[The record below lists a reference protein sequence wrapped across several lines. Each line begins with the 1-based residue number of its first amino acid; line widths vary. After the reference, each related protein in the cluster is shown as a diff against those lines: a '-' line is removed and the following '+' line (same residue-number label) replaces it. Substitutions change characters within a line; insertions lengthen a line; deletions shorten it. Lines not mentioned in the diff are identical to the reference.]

1 MDNIST
7 FVPANVE
14 GKPLDI
20 EHTVT
25 TDSSIAALIVYN
37 RACKRLKN
45 PAVWK
50 KISGALS
57 ADFALF
63 DSIRE
68 EDERALFAGE
78 YISIDIPGP
87 GSKAGNGFDWV
98 KVEKMEENIIAGATE
113 SFGITLRAAKNPENP
128 GEGVAHFFDGHATS
142 TFIIQRTGQI
152 IKANYYGR
160 NEVPNTKE
168 VTVIDKLRNGLVA
181 TGALAGLSNLQW
193 EALLKGLLAK

>member
-1 MDNIST
+1 METTSS
-7 FVPANVE
+7 FVPANVA

-25 TDSSIAALIVYN
+25 ADTAIASLIIYN

-50 KISGALS
+50 RLAGVLS
-57 ADFALF
+57 ADFELF
-63 DSIRE
+63 VTMGEEERE
-68 EDERALFAGE
+68 IFAGD

-87 GSKAGNGFDWV
+87 GSKAGNGLDWV
-98 KVEKMEENIIAGATE
+98 KVEKIEQDIITGADE
-113 SFGITLRAAKNPENP
+113 SFGITLRAAKKPEGP
-128 GEGVAHFFDGHATS
+128 DEGIAHFFNGHATS
-142 TFIIQRTGQI
+142 SFIIQRTGQT

-160 NEVPNTKE
+160 NEVPNTKD
-168 VTVIDKLRNGLVA
+168 VTVIDKLRNSIIA

-193 EALLKGLLAK
+193 DALLKGLLAK